1 MYAICK
7 YCSVL
12 YEGLMN
18 LLQIFLSASIKIPHG
33 HQKPV
38 YTPAS
43 QFHQTVHFKHMQ
55 CFCLSTYASIKIP
68 LQHPMS

>member
-12 YEGLMN
+12 YDGLMN
-18 LLQIFLSASIKIPHG
+18 LQIFISASILEKIPHG

-38 YTPAS
+38 YTLKATID
-43 QFHQTVHFKHMQ
+43 QTVHLKHMQ
-55 CFCLSTYASIKIP
+55 CFVCQLMP
-68 LQHPMS
+68 Q

>member
-18 LLQIFLSASIKIPHG
+18 LQIFISASILEKIPHG

-43 QFHQTVHFKHMQ
+43 QSIRLYTLNICSVLSVNL
-55 CFCLSTYASIKIP
+55 CLNKDTSTNIP
-68 LQHPMS
+68 